1 MRLREKE
8 QEVIIKAIHSVDED
22 AVIYLFGSRV
32 DTNKRCGDIDILI
45 LSEKIDYGD
54 KLRIK
59 KNIFTVLDEQKID
72 LVVSRDKSDPFVRTA
87 IRQGIRLT

>member
-1 MRLREKE
+1 MRLSEKE
-8 QEVIIKAIHSVDED
+8 QEVILQAIHSVDED

-32 DTNKRCGDIDILI
+32 DNNKKGGDIDILI
-45 LSEKIDYGD
+45 LSEKIGYND

-59 KNIFTVLDEQKID
+59 KNIFTVIDEQKID
-72 LVVSRDKSDPFVRTA
+72 LVVSKDKSEPFVRTA